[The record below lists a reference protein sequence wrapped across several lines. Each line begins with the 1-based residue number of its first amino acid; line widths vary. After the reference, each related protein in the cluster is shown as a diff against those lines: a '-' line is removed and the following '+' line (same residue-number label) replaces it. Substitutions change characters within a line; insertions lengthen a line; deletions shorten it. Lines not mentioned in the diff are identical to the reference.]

1 MKKTYSKSTFEIWR
15 SNYIND
21 IDGRQKQDR
30 EKIILQIE
38 PSYNGDNYMVEI
50 INKEDIIID

>member
-1 MKKTYSKSTFEIWR
+1 MKKTHPKSTFEIWR
-15 SNYIND
+15 SEYINC
-21 IDGRQKQDR
+21 IDTREEQDK

-38 PSYNGDNYMVEI
+38 PSYNGNNYMVEI